1 MEAQIINKKC
11 SLKKHN
17 QNEAIFFCL
26 ECKIYM
32 CNKCENYHSELFP
45 NHNKHK
51 LETNINEIFTG
62 FCKEE
67 NHNNPLLFLCKSHNQ
82 LCCGACLSKIKKK
95 GNGQHS
101 DCDVCLIEDIKEE
114 KKNKLKENIENLK
127 ILSNS
132 LEPSINKLKSL
143 YEKINENKE
152 NVKLNIQKIF
162 TNIRTALN
170 EREDKLLLEV
180 DEIYNN
186 IFIKDEIIKES
197 TKLPNKIKTSLEK
210 ANLID
215 KDWNNDS
222 KLSLCINECL
232 NIENNIKYINE
243 INDKI
248 KQSQNYNEINI
259 DFSFDQKFI
268 EEIENFGYI
277 SYYNYI
283 FKDSL
288 ILKCNQKYIEN
299 LKNWINEKK
308 KFKTKLLYRKT
319 RDGDSYYNFHKLCD
333 NQGANLVII
342 KTTEGN
348 IIGGYTSLDWD
359 NHSSWKNDKD
369 TFLYSL
375 NDNKIFRKS
384 QNSKF
389 SIYCYNAAGPWF
401 PYFGFLKYN
410 GRKNLSQGQILCR
423 GDEFENYNLLLN
435 NNGKDKNFDAEEVE
449 VYKIILN

>member
-101 DCDVCLIEDIKEE
+101 DCDVCSIEDIKEE

-288 ILKCNQKYIEN
+288 ILNGNQKYIEN

-308 KFKTKLLYRKT
+308 KFKTKLSYRKT

-359 NHSSWKNDKD
+359 DHSGWKKDKD
-369 TFLYSL
+369 TFLFSL
-375 NDNKIFRKS
+375 NEYKIFKK
-384 QNSKF
+384 NYNYND
-389 SIYCYNAAGPWF
+389 SIYCNKNAGAWF

-449 VYKIILN
+449 VYKII

>member
-11 SLKKHN
+11 SLKKHD
-17 QNEAIFFCL
+17 QNEAIFFCP

-32 CNKCENYHSELFP
+32 CNKCENHHSELFP
-45 NHNKHK
+45 NHNKYK
-51 LETNINEIFTG
+51 LDTNITEIFTG

-114 KKNKLKENIENLK
+114 KKNKLKVNIENLER
-127 ILSNS
+127 LSNS
-132 LEPSINKLKSL
+132 LEASINKLKSL
-143 YEKINENKE
+143 SEKINENKE
-152 NVKLNIQKIF
+152 NLKLNIQKIF

-170 EREDKLLLEV
+170 DREDKLLLEV
-180 DEIYNN
+180 DEIYNE

-197 TKLPNKIKTSLEK
+197 NKLPNTIKASLEK

-215 KDWNNDS
+215 KDWNDDN

-268 EEIENFGYI
+268 EEIETFGYI
-277 SYYNYI
+277 AHYFNI

-288 ILKCNQKYIEN
+288 ILNGNQKYIEN
-299 LKNWINEKK
+299 LKNWINDKK

-319 RDGDSYYNFHKLCD
+319 RDGDSYANFHKLCD

-359 NHSSWKNDKD
+359 DNYGWKQDKD
-369 TFLYSL
+369 TFLFSL
-375 NDNKIFRKS
+375 NDYKIFKK
-384 QNSKF
+384 NNNYND
-389 SIYCYNAAGPWF
+389 SIFCNKNAGAWF
-401 PYFGFLKYN
+401 PYFGFYKYN
-410 GRKNLSQGQILCR
+410 GRINLTQGQILNSNY
-423 GDEFENYNLLLN
+423 FENYNLLLN
-435 NNGKDKNFDAEEVE
+435 NNGKTKNFDAEEVE
-449 VYKIILN
+449 VYKII